1 MTSDATPRWALPH
14 LFAGQAQKEVFHN
27 EALARIDMLLHG
39 AVESADED
47 VPPTSPDDGQCWIV
61 ADGASGSWFGQD
73 GSVACWTGGGW
84 RFAAPRVGLTLRVVD
99 RGHMM
104 YFDGSD
110 WQDAAVRGDGFYVG
124 GERVAGT
131 RQPAI
136 ANPVGGSSIDSEARS
151 SLVAILNAMRSHG
164 LIEP

>member
-1 MTSDATPRWALPH
+1 MTSDATPRWALPQ

-39 AVESADED
+39 AAESADED

-61 ADGASGSWFGQD
+61 ADGASGSWLGQD

-84 RFAAPRVGLTLRVVD
+84 RFAAPRAGLTLRVVD

>member
-1 MTSDATPRWALPH
+1 MTSDATPRWALPQ

>member
-1 MTSDATPRWALPH
+1 MTSDATPRWALPQ

-39 AVESADED
+39 AAASADED

-61 ADGASGSWFGQD
+61 ADGASGSWLGQD

-84 RFAAPRVGLTLRVVD
+84 RFAAPRAGLTLRVVD

>member
-1 MTSDATPRWALPH
+1 MTSDATPRWALPQ

-47 VPPTSPDDGQCWIV
+47 VPPTSPDEGQCWIV
-61 ADGASGSWFGQD
+61 AEGASESWSGQD

-84 RFAAPRVGLTLRVVD
+84 RFVAPRAGLRLRVVD
-99 RGHMM
+99 RGHSM

-110 WQDAAVRGDGFYVG
+110 WQDAAARSDGFYVE
-124 GERVAGT
+124 GERIAGA

-136 ANPVGGSSIDSEARS
+136 ANPVGGSSVDSEARS

>member
-1 MTSDATPRWALPH
+1 MTSDATPRWALPQ

-47 VPPTSPDDGQCWIV
+47 APPTSPDDGQCWIV

-104 YFDGSD
+104 CFDGSD

>member
-1 MTSDATPRWALPH
+1 MTSDATPRWALPQ

-47 VPPTSPDDGQCWIV
+47 APPTSPDDGQCWIV
-61 ADGASGSWFGQD
+61 ADGASGSRFGQD

>member
-1 MTSDATPRWALPH
+1 MSACAVDAGR
-14 LFAGQAQKEVFHN
+14 
-27 EALARIDMLLHG
+27 
-39 AVESADED
+39 
-47 VPPTSPDDGQCWIV
+47 
-61 ADGASGSWFGQD
+61 ADGASGSWLGQD

-84 RFAAPRVGLTLRVVD
+84 RFAAPRAGLTLRVVD